1 MRFLFT
7 RRWVLF
13 ALTVALMAWGAV
25 LLGQWQFHRLQERR
39 ADNSLVARNLAKPPV
54 ALDSVLRVGQPTNPK
69 DEWRSVVVHGTWDD
83 AHTIV
88 LKYQLRDSVAG
99 IDVVTPLV
107 TDAGPAVLVDR
118 GWMATENVGST
129 RPATPAASSGEVTV
143 IGWVRADGTGHAA
156 EVSGLQTRA
165 ISSVG
170 AAQALPYRLYGGF
183 LDLHTESPNPSTALG
198 ATTLPDD
205 TSEGPHFFY
214 GLQWWFFGV
223 LAVFGFGYLAYDEW
237 RMAREAALAEPVE
250 SESP

>member
-13 ALTVALMAWGAV
+13 AITVGLLAWCAT
-25 LLGQWQFHRLQERR
+25 LLGQWQFHRLTEKR
-39 ADNSLVARNLAKPPV
+39 ADNALIAHNLARPPV
-54 ALDSVLRVGQPTNPK
+54 ALDSVLRVGKPTNPK
-69 DEWRSVVVHGTWDD
+69 DEWRPVVVHGTWDD

-129 RPATPAASSGEVTV
+129 RPATPPPASGEVTV
-143 IGWVRADGTGHAA
+143 IGWVRANGTGHATD
-156 EVSGLQTRA
+156 VSGFQTRA
-165 ISSVG
+165 ISSVA
-170 AAQALPYRLYGGF
+170 AAQALPYNLYGGF
-183 LDLHTESPNPSTALG
+183 LDIQTETPSAGTSLA
-198 ATTLPDD
+198 ATNLPDD

-214 GLQWWFFGV
+214 GLQWWFFGI

-237 RMAREAALAEPVE
+237 RLAREARLKELAGSQPA
-250 SESP
+250 